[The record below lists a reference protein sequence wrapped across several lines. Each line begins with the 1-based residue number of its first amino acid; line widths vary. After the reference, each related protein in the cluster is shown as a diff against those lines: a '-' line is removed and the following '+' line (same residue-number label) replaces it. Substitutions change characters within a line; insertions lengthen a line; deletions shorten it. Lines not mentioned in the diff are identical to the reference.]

1 MKPNPNLDELLSS
14 FVDGELSDRQKT
26 EVQRMAARDPEV
38 GRRLRQ
44 LQNCRALFSSLPPA
58 QSPPDLLEQVRQSLE
73 RRLLLQEQPVFGRR
87 AAGSWHLVFRKLVSA
102 AAMIALLGILG
113 VVVYQIVGPASNV
126 ATPPTAGPVADSTSA
141 QPRFGPEVV
150 APPALAAQRGFSGR
164 LELQT
169 AALVPAEASLRQA
182 IEDNGL
188 TPFVQVDTSGS
199 RQVYR
204 LVSTREGANRLLAS
218 LSGIWSNFSSASLH
232 VERPGDP
239 TVSVVVESVTLE
251 QAVSIVTCNDTEAS
265 LRAAESYA
273 LMNSLARNI
282 PGQELLVALGED
294 AGIPS
299 TMMMAP
305 KPQQTAND
313 ATSRTTLAPPQGRP
327 DTSLTIVLLGTR

>member
-26 EVQRMAARDPEV
+26 EVQRLAARDPEV

-58 QSPPDLLEQVRQSLE
+58 QSPADLLEQVRQSLE

-87 AAGSWHLVFRKLVSA
+87 AAGAWHLVFRKLVSA

-113 VVVYQIVGPASNV
+113 VVVYQIVGPVSNV
-126 ATPPTAGPVADSTSA
+126 ATAPLADNVSLQPPGGSELTAPPVA
-141 QPRFGPEVV
+141 
-150 APPALAAQRGFSGR
+150 AAQREFSGR

-169 AALVPAEASLRQA
+169 AALVQAEASLRQA
-182 IEDNGL
+182 VEDNGL
-188 TPFVQVDTSGS
+188 ARFVQIDTSGD

-204 LVSTREGANRLLAS
+204 LVSTREGAHRLLAS
-218 LSGIWSNFSSASLH
+218 LSGIWSNFGSASLH

-239 TVSVVVESVTLE
+239 TTSVVVESVTPE
-251 QAVSIVTCNDTEAS
+251 QAVSIVACNS
-265 LRAAESYA
+265 AEDALGTAEKYA
-273 LMNSLARNI
+273 LVNGLTQRI
-282 PGQELLVALGED
+282 PGQELLVALNED
-294 AGIPS
+294 TGVAS
-299 TMMMAP
+299 AMMTAP
-305 KPQQTAND
+305 KPVQTSND
-313 ATSRTTLAPPQGRP
+313 ATSRTTLAEPQGRP